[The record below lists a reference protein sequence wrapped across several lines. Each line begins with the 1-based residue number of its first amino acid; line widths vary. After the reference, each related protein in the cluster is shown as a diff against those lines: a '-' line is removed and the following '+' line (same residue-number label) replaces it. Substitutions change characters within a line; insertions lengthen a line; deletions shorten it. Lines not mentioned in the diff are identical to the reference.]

1 MSEKQE
7 KKINGQENVEE
18 NEITNEGKIFI
29 KNIAFKKMLSHVL
42 RFGNEFLEDDQ
53 EVLGA
58 CLGTFNP
65 ENDSLKIEDVIPV
78 THGDIVELGF
88 SQEIHE
94 VFKEIDKE
102 YQPENLRVI
111 GYYLSHIGYG
121 LSLSISDKKNL
132 IFVQNE
138 QNPFGFGLIFDYT
151 LIGKNENFGFQVY
164 RLKSYSKGIES
175 EPTKV
180 AFEIEKPNTLD
191 YFEWI
196 KDLIEDS
203 QKKSPIIIKEFK
215 EVKKP
220 IPEELQEIPSPETEL
235 IEDDFKDF
243 NSQLAPIFSGF
254 QEGTTRFSDLF
265 IETYKKQLNNW
276 MWDIT
281 KGTLRGTEY
290 IRSTITQMKNTI
302 VKGLEDV
309 QSYFERSFDEISEVF
324 IKDVSE
330 YMDNRINN
338 QKAMKRDLEDNLT
351 KITDTSK
358 KILEENIN
366 QIINKLEKNE
376 ISIDKQLSSIVQTY
390 DKIEP
395 QLRDITEKLSKV
407 YNETN
412 LLSED
417 LIKDIET
424 LAARFETKL
433 KMEIDNLNL
442 NSDPIQEKYKQIE
455 SLIERLQRVISD
467 FRQLK

>member
-1 MSEKQE
+1 MSKEQDKN
-7 KKINGQENVEE
+7 IDRQENAEE
-18 NEITNEGKIFI
+18 NEIINEGKIFI

-42 RFGNEFLEDDQ
+42 RFGSESLEDKQ

-58 CLGTFNP
+58 CLGKFNP
-65 ENDSLKIEDVIPV
+65 DNNTLELEDVIPV

-88 SQEIHE
+88 SQEVHE
-94 VFKEIDKE
+94 VFKDIDKE
-102 YQPENLRVI
+102 YQPQNLRVI
-111 GYYLSHIGYG
+111 GYYLSHTGYG
-121 LSLSISDKKNL
+121 LILSKSDKKNL
-132 IFVQNE
+132 EYVQNE
-138 QNPFGFGLIFDYT
+138 QNPFGFGLIFDST
-151 LIGKNENFGFQVY
+151 LIGKIENFGFQVY

-175 EPTKV
+175 APIKV
-180 AFEIEKPNTLD
+180 AFEIEKPKTLD

-196 KDLIEDS
+196 KDFIEDS
-203 QKKSPIIIKEFK
+203 QKKSPIIIKEFD
-215 EVKKP
+215 EMKKP
-220 IPEELQEIPSPETEL
+220 LPEELQEIPLTEREL
-235 IEDDFKDF
+235 IEDDFKNF
-243 NSQLAPIFSGF
+243 NSQVAPIFSGF
-254 QEGTTRFSDLF
+254 QEGTNKFSNLF

-281 KGTLRGTEY
+281 KGTLKGTEH

-302 VKGLEDV
+302 LKGLEDV
-309 QSYFERSFDEISEVF
+309 QSYFERSFNEISDVF

-338 QKAMKRDLEDNLT
+338 QKAMKRNLKEKLSKMT
-351 KITDTSK
+351 ETSQ

-376 ISIDKQLSSIVQTY
+376 ISIDKQLSSIVQIY

-395 QLRDITEKLSKV
+395 QLKNITEKLSNV

-417 LIKDIET
+417 LLKDTET
-424 LAARFETKL
+424 LATRFETKL